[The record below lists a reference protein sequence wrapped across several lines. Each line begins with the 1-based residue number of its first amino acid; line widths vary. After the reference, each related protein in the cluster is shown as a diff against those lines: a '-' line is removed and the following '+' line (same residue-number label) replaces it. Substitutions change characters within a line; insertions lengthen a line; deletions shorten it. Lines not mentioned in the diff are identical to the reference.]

1 MNPELAGF
9 VGCCGNHA
17 ALVALSANDHGF
29 PLELGIEQ
37 LFHGDE
43 EGVHIDVEDRSLE
56 SAHGKA
62 ASHFTKPGAGPIL
75 EKGHFLTTEDTD
87 GSWELLISH
96 PAVGFGYRL

>member
-1 MNPELAGF
+1 MHAELTGF
-9 VGCCGNHA
+9 VGCRGNHA
-17 ALVALSANDHGF
+17 ALVALSADDHSF
-29 PLELGIEQ
+29 SLQFRIEQ

-56 SAHGKA
+56 STHGKA

-75 EKGHFLTTEDTD
+75 EKGHFLTTEDTE